1 MFVLPILAYLL
12 FLVVYFDRKKN
23 IVESIVTAWLFITL
37 YTWVSVELFS
47 IFGLL
52 NTVTA
57 LLAWGVLCVGLA
69 VYFIKNSLLS
79 RAVTYFRTEQKII
92 DFWREH
98 KTNLICMLVFC
109 TVIGLL
115 AVLRSQN
122 LIDNLEHRLPKVMHW
137 IQNGRVGY
145 FATVHPAEL
154 NYTKL
159 IEYMYAQIY
168 LLMGTD
174 RLVNLVQIGA
184 YLCSGCCIYGI
195 SRKIGASGSFAFL
208 AAWIY
213 FLTPMIMIEV
223 FTAQTDVTAGV
234 YLLAFVYFML
244 DYIHADKLRMDRE
257 GALSA
262 VCLSVSVMFGYL
274 SKPTVCFAMV
284 FFFLWM
290 CIVRIV
296 RRDKLKVLLQ
306 YILVGGAV
314 AVILLVPD
322 AVRDYKYHQTPGV
335 LYDETTPVG
344 DADVDTNTDTEGVDV
359 IEVQRADAVKVSD
372 GVLNTLLDPKEFVIV
387 CIRNLAANATTRCF
401 AKVNEWITRF
411 VEKCESFLNYS
422 GGYRYFRV
430 MVGEEVGE
438 TSEPSPAIMF
448 FLLFAWICV
457 IVRVSRI
464 NKEQFIYLLLATVS
478 IIVQAGLM
486 SYTWYRQR
494 YLIGVMAVLCPAF
507 AVVLEEIIIN
517 FRTKLSIAAAMITIC
532 CFGTLNALSYEI
544 PYTISGLHGG
554 ELHQYLLHDESSEL
568 YYQMMLDYVNES
580 GYDTVGTFGF
590 ISYEQILWRG
600 IENLERLEH
609 INVNP
614 DNFESS
620 KLSDMSYKPQCIIEE
635 LPEVYELEETI
646 NCNGQEYICVW
657 KAIGDNGRNYA
668 VLTPYGQ

>member
-12 FLVVYFDRKKN
+12 FLVVYFDRKRN
-23 IVESIVTAWLFITL
+23 IVESVVTAWLFITL
-37 YTWVSVELFS
+37 YAWLYVELFS
-47 IFGLL
+47 IFGIL

-57 LLAWGVLCVGLA
+57 LLVWGALCVGLA
-69 VYFIKNSLLS
+69 VYFIRKSLFS
-79 RAVTYFRTEQKII
+79 RTVTYLRTEQRII
-92 DFWREH
+92 DFWKEH
-98 KTNLICMLVFC
+98 KVNLICMLVFC

-122 LIDNLEHRLPKVMHW
+122 LIDNLEHRLPKIMHW

-145 FATVHPAEL
+145 FATVQPAEL

-168 LLMGTD
+168 LLKGTD

-208 AAWIY
+208 AVWIY
-213 FLTPMIMIEV
+213 FLAPMIIIEV
-223 FTAQTDVTAGV
+223 FTAQTDVAAGV
-234 YLLAFVYFML
+234 YLLAFVYFLL
-244 DYIHADKLRMDRE
+244 DYIHADKLRMDKE
-257 GALSA
+257 GVLSA
-262 VCLSVSVMFGYL
+262 VCLSASVMFGYL

-290 CIVRIV
+290 CIVRIAKK
-296 RRDKLKVLLQ
+296 DKVKVLLQ
-306 YILVGGAV
+306 YTLVGGIT
-314 AVILLVPD
+314 AVILILPD
-322 AVRDYKYHQTPGV
+322 VVRDYRYDHIPSV
-335 LYDETTPVG
+335 LYDETTL
-344 DADVDTNTDTEGVDV
+344 DVDVNTNTGDMDVVEDQRVDTVE
-359 IEVQRADAVKVSD
+359 VSD
-372 GVLNTLLDPKEFVIV
+372 GVVANLLQPKEFVIV
-387 CIRNLAANATTRCF
+387 CVRNLAANATTRCF
-401 AKVNEWITRF
+401 PKVNEWLTRF

-430 MVGEEVGE
+430 LVGEGIGE

-448 FLLFAWICV
+448 LLLFAWICV
-457 IVRVSRI
+457 VVRISRI
-464 NKEQFIYLLLATVS
+464 NKEQLIYLFLATIS

-486 SYTWYRQR
+486 SYTWFRQR

-507 AVVLEEIIIN
+507 AVVLGKIIISV
-517 FRTKLSIAAAMITIC
+517 RMKLSIAAAMVTVC
-532 CFGTLNALSYEI
+532 CFGALNALSYEI
-544 PYTISGLHGG
+544 PYIISGFHGG
-554 ELHQYLLHDESSEL
+554 ELHQYLLHDDSSEL
-568 YYQMMLDYVNES
+568 YYQMMLDYVNKN
-580 GYDTVGTFGF
+580 GYETVGTWGF
-590 ISYEQILWRG
+590 VSYEQILWRE

-614 DNFESS
+614 VYFESS
-620 KLSDMSYKPQCIIEE
+620 KLEDTNYKPQCIIEE
-635 LPEVYELEETI
+635 LPEVYGLEETI
-646 NCNGQEYICVW
+646 SCNGQEYICVW